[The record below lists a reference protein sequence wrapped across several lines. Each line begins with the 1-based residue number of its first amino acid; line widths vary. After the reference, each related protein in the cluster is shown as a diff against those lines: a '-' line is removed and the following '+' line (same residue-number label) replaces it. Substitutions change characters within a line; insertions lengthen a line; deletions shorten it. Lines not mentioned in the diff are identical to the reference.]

1 MIEQIK
7 TYAVTEANS
16 KARRYPEKP
25 HAYRNTFERD
35 RDRIIHC
42 DAFRRLSGKTQVF
55 GPGIDDK
62 ERSMSI
68 PPGQYSI
75 IAKVRLPEGGEKYFR
90 AGPFHPWG
98 APDHHPRLLL
108 MFSDYGPEIRCITVD
123 LNSVGM
129 VAPVALTPAD
139 KAEFEKYSG
148 GGQ

>member
-1 MIEQIK
+1 MEVLILEHG
-7 TYAVTEANS
+7 S
-16 KARRYPEKP
+16 
-25 HAYRNTFERD
+25 D
-35 RDRIIHC
+35 R
-42 DAFRRLSGKTQVF
+42 LVGKLKF

-75 IAKVRLPEGGEKYFR
+75 IVKVRLPEGGEKYFR

-98 APDHHPRLLL
+98 ATDHHPRLLL